1 MGTTK
6 KRGTVA
12 DMIME
17 ILIMIGFN
25 TLVQAYGYTVYA
37 IGENS
42 KNDTKSHL
50 IHITRTKELS
60 ERDIGKDETEVIE
73 RNRLDNKKFRFL
85 LGITRSED
93 NIISKI
99 EPRGEDDGYT
109 VFQHK
114 IVLGFKRGETESIE
128 DYVERV
134 GLTVGSTVLEA
145 GTEWE

>member
-6 KRGTVA
+6 KKGTVA
-12 DMIME
+12 DMVME

-50 IHITRTKELS
+50 IHITRTKA
-60 ERDIGKDETEVIE
+60 IDEPDNSKSQKEIIE
-73 RNRLDNKKFRFL
+73 KNRADNKKFRFL
-85 LGITRSED
+85 LGITRSETSLVYKLD
-93 NIISKI
+93 TK
-99 EPRGEDDGYT
+99 DDEEGYT
-109 VFQHK
+109 VFQHR
-114 IVLGFKRGETESIE
+114 IILGFKRGETESIE